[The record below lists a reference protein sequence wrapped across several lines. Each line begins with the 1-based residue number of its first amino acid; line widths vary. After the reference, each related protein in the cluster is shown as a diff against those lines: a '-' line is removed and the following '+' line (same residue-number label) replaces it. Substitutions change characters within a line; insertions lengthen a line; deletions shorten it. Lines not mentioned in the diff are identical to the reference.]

1 MTIDEYL
8 DQERERGNIL
18 QGGGPNSS
26 AAVEQARN
34 EERGEKEEDN
44 RAGYEREESE
54 LVKTRRDDEFRDTH
68 RRGEGNM

>member
-8 DQERERGNIL
+8 DQERERGNVL

-26 AAVEQARN
+26 RAVEEAR
-34 EERGEKEEDN
+34 EGERGEKEDDTV
-44 RAGYEREESE
+44 RGYEREERE
-54 LVKTRRDDEFRDTH
+54 LDKARRDDEFRDSH